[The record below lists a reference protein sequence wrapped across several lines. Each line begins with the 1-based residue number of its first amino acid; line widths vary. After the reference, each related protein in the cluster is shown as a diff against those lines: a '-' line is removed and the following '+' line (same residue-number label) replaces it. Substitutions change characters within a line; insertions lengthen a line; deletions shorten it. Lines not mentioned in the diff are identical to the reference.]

1 MPKIKNKI
9 NNIQENKIDT
19 QNNKFTFLFEQNQA
33 DLDWYEVSAGHF
45 ILYTLKTIIF
55 FRKNRK
61 KRK

>member
-9 NNIQENKIDT
+9 NNIQENKIDA

-45 ILYTLKTIIF
+45 FYTL
-55 FRKNRK
+55 
-61 KRK
+61 